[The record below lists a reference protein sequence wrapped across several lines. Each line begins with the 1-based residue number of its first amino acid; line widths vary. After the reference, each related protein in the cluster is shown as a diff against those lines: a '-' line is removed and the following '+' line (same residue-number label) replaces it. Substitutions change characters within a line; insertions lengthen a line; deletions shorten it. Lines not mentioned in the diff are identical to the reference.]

1 MNKQLTPELKS
12 LKQDFDFIHKK
23 IGEAQ
28 WKIAIMYYGRIAVPI
43 KESEL
48 LRDDFEHWMNHMKTV
63 LKEID
68 MEVTAINKANRP
80 KVRK

>member
-23 IGEAQ
+23 VGELQ
-28 WKIAIMYYGRIAVPI
+28 WKIAIMHYGRIAVPI
-43 KESEL
+43 QEKEL
-48 LRDDFEHWMNHMKTV
+48 LHDELEHWINDMRV
-63 LKEID
+63 LLKAINA
-68 MEVTAINKANRP
+68 EVVAINKANRP